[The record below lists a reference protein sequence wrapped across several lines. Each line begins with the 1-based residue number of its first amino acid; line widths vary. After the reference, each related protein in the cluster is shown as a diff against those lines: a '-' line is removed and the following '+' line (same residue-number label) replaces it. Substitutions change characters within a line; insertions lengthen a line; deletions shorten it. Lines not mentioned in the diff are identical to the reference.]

1 MFFLY
6 CSDKH
11 HPVQIRFKN
20 SFQTRN
26 RLNITIVDIKI
37 TTDDTKRANISVRE
51 NSIQVENHIFDINS
65 QMFVSL
71 KQNHIIL

>member
-1 MFFLY
+1 M
-6 CSDKH
+6 
-11 HPVQIRFKN
+11 QIRFKN

-26 RLNITIVDIKI
+26 RLNITIVDVKI
-37 TTDDTKRANISVRE
+37 TIVDIKRANTSVRE

-65 QMFVSL
+65 QKFVSL